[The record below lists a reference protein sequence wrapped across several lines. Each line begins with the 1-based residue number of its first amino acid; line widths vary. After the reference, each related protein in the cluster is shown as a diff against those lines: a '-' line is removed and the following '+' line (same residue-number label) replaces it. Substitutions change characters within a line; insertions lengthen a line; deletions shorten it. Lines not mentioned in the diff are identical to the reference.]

1 MNKDT
6 NEGKWKQ
13 IKGEFKEQFG
23 DATDDKS
30 MSNRGK
36 VDQFVG
42 EMQEKY
48 GKTKEEISEKIK
60 NW

>member
-1 MNKDT
+1 MNTDT
-6 NEGKWKQ
+6 HEGKWKQ
-13 IKGEFKEQFG
+13 IKGEFKERFG
-23 DATDDKS
+23 EATDDKS
-30 MSNRGK
+30 IENRGK

-48 GKTKEEISEKIK
+48 GEAKNDIKEKIK

>member
-13 IKGEFKEQFG
+13 IKGEFKEKFG
-23 DATDDKS
+23 EATNDES
-30 MSNRGK
+30 ISNRGK
-36 VDQFVG
+36 VDKFVG

-48 GKTKEEISEKIK
+48 GKTKDEIAEKIK